1 MKPILFNT
9 DMVKAILAGKK
20 TVTRR
25 VIKPQPSK
33 EVTPR
38 RLDAHC
44 WSFDVLGTPIR
55 PDYPVRITEPYW
67 PPYQPGDV
75 LYVRETWA
83 STPDLFGEF
92 PQYIYRADYDERD
105 LRLGEGNG
113 ETLTDFPACVKW
125 RPSIHM
131 PKEAARIFLRVT
143 AVRAERLQSITPEQA
158 IREGISRMFDHLPD
172 DEYVQ
177 WAARVAPGK
186 KKTDWG
192 WDNYLWHGDFG
203 NYGMGNKLSDAWPY
217 QYSGYDEPVGSFS
230 SLWNKTLPLKEWP
243 TYGWEANPWVWVIE
257 FERCERPGM
266 EQEADNV

>member
-25 VIKPQPSK
+25 VIKNVPENAYPG
-33 EVTPR
+33 
-38 RLDAHC
+38 HC
-44 WSFDVLGTPIR
+44 VMGAGLFDNETHQRV
-55 PDYPVRITEPYW
+55 VAAPYK
-67 PPYQPGDV
+67 PGDV
-75 LYVRETWA
+75 LYVREMWCDPSDTGWPIIYKA
-83 STPDLFGEF
+83 DLPMHWDAEETEHGE
-92 PQYIYRADYDERD
+92 AVD
-105 LRLGEGNG
+105 LRVE
-113 ETLTDFPACVKW
+113 DFKW

-172 DEYVQ
+172 DEYIQ

-203 NYGMGNKLSDAWPY
+203 SYGMGNKLSDAWPY

-230 SLWNKTLPLKEWP
+230 SLWNRTLPLKEWP
-243 TYGWEANPWVWVIE
+243 AYGWEANPWVWVIE
-257 FERCERPGM
+257 FERCASPWAEK
-266 EQEADNV
+266 EAEK